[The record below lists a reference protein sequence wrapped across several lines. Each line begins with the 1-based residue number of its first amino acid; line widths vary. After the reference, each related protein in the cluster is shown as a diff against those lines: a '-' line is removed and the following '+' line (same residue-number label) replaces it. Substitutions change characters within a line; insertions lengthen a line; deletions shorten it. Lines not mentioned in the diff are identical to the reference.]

1 MSCAAYRIT
10 TKAEAQAKTVIV
22 TARSVRHSE
31 PGLMILS
38 CRICSTVL
46 VTGQAWPELLLRTS
60 ELRFWILCRIREML
74 HFERLQALHA
84 VSTFGSVTGAAAALH
99 LTPSAVSQ
107 QLAKLQRD
115 VGQRL
120 IEPYGRGV
128 RLTPAGVLLARRAHA
143 ILSEVESAEGEL
155 DRERERVVGDLE
167 VAGFATAARAILPQA
182 VVRLRKEHE
191 QLRLRVSERQP
202 DEAIRLVVAGHLDI
216 ALVNDWMNAPLILP
230 EGVERLLIMNDPVD
244 LAVAADHLLAQR
256 TSVELTELCAEQ
268 WITWPHGAIC
278 HEWLTQTLR
287 QHGLTPE
294 VTHTAEEH
302 QTQLALVAA
311 GLGIAVMPRLG
322 RGPSDGVAI
331 VSLKPAF
338 SRRVYAIWR
347 TLASERPAIAVTV
360 SAIRDVATD
369 LSIGEEETP

>member
-1 MSCAAYRIT
+1 
-10 TKAEAQAKTVIV
+10 
-22 TARSVRHSE
+22 
-31 PGLMILS
+31 
-38 CRICSTVL
+38 
-46 VTGQAWPELLLRTS
+46 
-60 ELRFWILCRIREML
+60 
-74 HFERLQALHA
+74 

-99 LTPSAVSQ
+99 LTPSAISQ

-120 IEPYGRGV
+120 VEPYGRGV
-128 RLTPAGVLLARRAHA
+128 RLTPAGSLLARRAHA
-143 ILSEVESAEGEL
+143 ILAEVENAESEL
-155 DRERERVVGDLE
+155 DRQRNDVIGDLE
-167 VAGFATAARAILPQA
+167 IAGFATAARAILPQTVA
-182 VVRLRKEHE
+182 RLRKDHE

-216 ALVNDWMNAPLILP
+216 ALVNDWMNAPLVLP
-230 EGVERLLIMNDPVD
+230 EGLERLLIMNDAVD
-244 LAVAADHLLAQR
+244 LAVPAEHPLAQR
-256 TSVELTELCAEQ
+256 ASVELTELSAEP

-302 QTQLALVAA
+302 QTQLAMVAA

-322 RGPSDGVAI
+322 RGSIEGVSI

-338 SRRVYAIWR
+338 SRQIYAIWR
-347 TLASERPAIAVTV
+347 TLASERPAIGVTV
-360 SAIRDVATD
+360 SAISEVANGLAD
-369 LSIGEEETP
+369 G

>member
-1 MSCAAYRIT
+1 
-10 TKAEAQAKTVIV
+10 
-22 TARSVRHSE
+22 
-31 PGLMILS
+31 
-38 CRICSTVL
+38 
-46 VTGQAWPELLLRTS
+46 
-60 ELRFWILCRIREML
+60 ML
-74 HFERLQALHA
+74 QLERLQALYA

-120 IEPYGRGV
+120 VEPYGRGV
-128 RLTPAGVLLARRAHA
+128 RLTAAGTLLARRAHA
-143 ILSEVESAEGEL
+143 ILSEVENAESEL
-155 DRERERVVGDLE
+155 DRQRNHVIGDLE
-167 VAGFATAARAILPQA
+167 IAGFATAARAILPQA
-182 VVRLRKEHE
+182 VARLRKEHE
-191 QLRLRVSERQP
+191 HLRLRVSERQP

-216 ALVNDWMNAPLILP
+216 ALVNDWMDAPLVVPDAI
-230 EGVERLLIMNDPVD
+230 ERLLIMNDAVD
-244 LAVAADHLLAQR
+244 LAVPADHPLAQR
-256 TSVELTELCAEQ
+256 TSVEITELCAEP

-302 QTQLALVAA
+302 QTQLAMVAA

-322 RGPSDGVAI
+322 RGTIEGVSI
-331 VSLKPAF
+331 VWLKPAF
-338 SRRVYAIWR
+338 SRQIYAIWR

-360 SAIRDVATD
+360 SAIREVAHG
-369 LSIGEEETP
+369 LSDG

>member
-1 MSCAAYRIT
+1 
-10 TKAEAQAKTVIV
+10 
-22 TARSVRHSE
+22 
-31 PGLMILS
+31 
-38 CRICSTVL
+38 
-46 VTGQAWPELLLRTS
+46 
-60 ELRFWILCRIREML
+60 ML
-74 HFERLQALHA
+74 QLERLQALYA

-120 IEPYGRGV
+120 VEPYGRGV
-128 RLTPAGVLLARRAHA
+128 RLTAAGTLLARRAHA
-143 ILSEVESAEGEL
+143 ILSEVENAESEL
-155 DRERERVVGDLE
+155 DRQRNHVIGDLE
-167 VAGFATAARAILPQA
+167 IAGFATAARAILPQA
-182 VVRLRKEHE
+182 VARLRKEHE
-191 QLRLRVSERQP
+191 HLRLRVSERQP

-216 ALVNDWMNAPLILP
+216 ALVNDWMDAPLVVPDAI
-230 EGVERLLIMNDPVD
+230 ERLLIMNDAVD
-244 LAVAADHLLAQR
+244 LAVPADHPLAQR
-256 TSVELTELCAEQ
+256 TSVEITELCAEP

-302 QTQLALVAA
+302 QTQLAMVAA

-322 RGPSDGVAI
+322 RGSIAGVSI

-338 SRRVYAIWR
+338 SRQ
-347 TLASERPAIAVTV
+347 
-360 SAIRDVATD
+360 
-369 LSIGEEETP
+369 

>member
-1 MSCAAYRIT
+1 
-10 TKAEAQAKTVIV
+10 
-22 TARSVRHSE
+22 
-31 PGLMILS
+31 
-38 CRICSTVL
+38 
-46 VTGQAWPELLLRTS
+46 
-60 ELRFWILCRIREML
+60 ML

-99 LTPSAVSQ
+99 LTPSAISQ

-120 IEPYGRGV
+120 VEPYGRGV
-128 RLTPAGVLLARRAHA
+128 RLTPAGSLLARRAHA
-143 ILSEVESAEGEL
+143 ILAEVENAESEL
-155 DRERERVVGDLE
+155 DRQRNDVIGDLE
-167 VAGFATAARAILPQA
+167 IAGFATAARAILPQTVA
-182 VVRLRKEHE
+182 RLRKDHE

-216 ALVNDWMNAPLILP
+216 ALVNDWMNAPLVLP
-230 EGVERLLIMNDPVD
+230 EGLERLLIMNDAVD
-244 LAVAADHLLAQR
+244 LAVPAEHPLAQR
-256 TSVELTELCAEQ
+256 ASVELTELSAEP

-302 QTQLALVAA
+302 QTQLAMVAA

-322 RGPSDGVAI
+322 RGSIAGVSI

-338 SRRVYAIWR
+338 SRQIYAIWR
-347 TLASERPAIAVTV
+347 ALASGRPAIAVTV
-360 SAIRDVATD
+360 STISEVANGLTD
-369 LSIGEEETP
+369 G